1 MNRRIGSRIRRGTSK
16 AVNLKT
22 TSSQQQQQQQKDNEL
37 EEEEAKQSPENKAI
51 PANHIQRNSAQKTMN
66 DRHEENA
73 KTVSQS
79 GENKFSSKEVFLPPL
94 SSTGPAHANNDLK
107 SSPRNDGGRRKVG
120 PSNTGSMAKKT
131 GVNTDVNK
139 SLNNRN
145 LLSPTLAKRQ
155 GVARQLAFQE
165 SFDGK
170 TKFNDDENTD
180 SAISDEEIE
189 GASELYS
196 QNRSGM
202 NNNQRSWRASPSK
215 IPHAELVSRTPTP
228 TQQKYKKGDIV
239 QMPNGIRK
247 KFNGKQWRRLCS
259 RDNCNKESQ
268 RRGYCSRHLSLKGKS
283 IKSLSSIPGRKKGTM
298 HGRELDWESGDS
310 EGSVEGEVNATN
322 NERNLDDKEQEAAA
336 MLVSLSNSR
345 CATPF
350 SNPAT
355 PLPVSP
361 AFGGSFSPSFN
372 FQVTPGTHKPNIK
385 TSKSGRSSSTE
396 LLSPFFNGSGS
407 TNTISPDSGIHCRE
421 DVNSATPS
429 ITSPSPLFSPNTP
442 TKRTFSPIS
451 PPAGGG
457 TSPVPP
463 TPPAISSKRTFSVS
477 PIPAPSA
484 ITPPKAKVARV
495 MYSPIPPQSLPV
507 TSSSTFIPVTQTQ
520 PRQETCSLEKGA
532 LPPEVKQT
540 DSEDSMKKLFS
551 TSKINK
557 KTPEAAK
564 VVENVPTV
572 QIPSVQVNTIQVA
585 VHPLLTLIPHLSY
598 AVSNEKQD
606 QACLAGTMSSG
617 KESETMLQTCIKT
630 GMVNSLLGNDDSQG
644 EDEELRT
651 SVLSDESSMQ
661 LDGDAIGTGASR
673 KRTRSEGKDEGKDVK
688 VS

>member
-1 MNRRIGSRIRRGTSK
+1 MNRRIGSRIRRVTSK

-22 TSSQQQQQQQKDNEL
+22 TSSQQQQQQKDNEL
-37 EEEEAKQSPENKAI
+37 EEEDVKQSADNKSV
-51 PANHIQRNSAQKTMN
+51 PTNHIQRNSVQKSMN
-66 DRHEENA
+66 YQQDENA
-73 KTVSQS
+73 KTVSQTS
-79 GENKFSSKEVFLPPL
+79 ENKLSSKEVFLPPL
-94 SSTGPAHANNDLK
+94 SSTGSAHANDLK
-107 SSPRNDGGRRKVG
+107 SSPRIDGRRRNVG
-120 PSNTGSMAKKT
+120 LSSTGSVVKKT

-196 QNRSGM
+196 QNRTSM
-202 NNNQRSWRASPSK
+202 NNNQRAWRASPSK
-215 IPHAELVSRTPTP
+215 VPHTELVSRTPTP

-283 IKSLSSIPGRKKGTM
+283 IKGLSSIPGRKKGTM

-372 FQVTPGTHKPNIK
+372 FQVTPGTHKSNMK
-385 TSKSGRSSSTE
+385 ASKSSRSSSTE

-407 TNTISPDSGIHCRE
+407 NNTISPDSGIHCRE

-429 ITSPSPLFSPNTP
+429 ITSPSLFSPNTP

-457 TSPVPP
+457 SSPVPP

-507 TSSSTFIPVTQTQ
+507 TSSSTFLPVTQTQ

-532 LPPEVKQT
+532 LLHEVKPT
-540 DSEDSMKKLFS
+540 DSEDPIKKSLS
-551 TSKINK
+551 PKIITK
-557 KTPEAAK
+557 APE
-564 VVENVPTV
+564 VVKLVEHVPTV
-572 QIPSVQVNTIQVA
+572 QIPNVQVNTIQVA
-585 VHPLLTLIPHLSY
+585 VHPLHSLIPHLSY
-598 AVSNEKQD
+598 AISNEKQD
-606 QACLAGTMSSG
+606 KACLAGAISSEN
-617 KESETMLQTCIKT
+617 ESETIKLQPCIRA
-630 GMVNSLLGNDDSQG
+630 GSVNSFLNHDDSQG
-644 EDEELRT
+644 EDEELQT

-661 LDGDAIGTGASR
+661 LDSDALGTGASR
-673 KRTRSEGKDEGKDVK
+673 KRTRSESKEDSKDSK